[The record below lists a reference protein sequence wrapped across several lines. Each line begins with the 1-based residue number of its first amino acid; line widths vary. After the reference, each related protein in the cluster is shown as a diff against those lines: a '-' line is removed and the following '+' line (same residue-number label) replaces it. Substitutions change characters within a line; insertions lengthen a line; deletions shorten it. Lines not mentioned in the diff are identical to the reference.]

1 LDNYVLETRRLNL
14 FYGPFQALK
23 DIDFTVLPNTITALI
38 GPSGCGKSTLIRCF
52 NRMNEFI
59 EGVRMEGEVYVKGMD
74 VRGMDVIELRKT
86 VGMVFQRPNPFPF
99 SIYEN
104 MAYGL
109 RIHGLYKKKRAEE
122 VIERCLRAVDLFDAL
137 KDKLSRPALELPL
150 EMQQRL
156 CIARILTIEPEII
169 LLDEPCSAL
178 DPLATLRIEE
188 LLIELKRR
196 YTILIVT
203 HNMQQAS
210 RISDYTGFLYLG
222 ELVEFGPTE
231 RIFTVPKDKRTEAY
245 ITGRF
250 G

>member
-1 LDNYVLETRRLNL
+1 
-14 FYGPFQALK
+14 
-23 DIDFTVLPNTITALI
+23 
-38 GPSGCGKSTLIRCF
+38 
-52 NRMNEFI
+52 MNEFI
-59 EGVRMEGEVYVKGMD
+59 EGVRMEGEVYVKGRNVKEMD
-74 VRGMDVIELRKT
+74 IIKLRKM

-104 MAYGL
+104 MVYGL
-109 RIHGLYKKKRAEE
+109 RIHGLYEKRKAEE
-122 VIERCLRAVDLFDAL
+122 IIERCLKAVDLFDGL
-137 KDKLSRPALELPL
+137 KDKLSKPALELPL

-188 LLIELKRR
+188 LLIELKKK

-231 RIFTVPKDKRTEAY
+231 RIFTVPKDRRTEAY